1 MDKITEIIKAFKMSK
16 HPEGGYFSEVF
27 RSKELHKKESLPSRY
42 KSDRHHYSSIY
53 FLLKK
58 NNFSAFHKLKT
69 DEIWHF
75 YSGSRLLIYIIESK
89 DKITKIKLGSDHK
102 SEDKFQALVKNGKWF
117 AAEVE
122 DNKSYSL
129 VGCTLSPGFDFEDFE
144 LGDRIKLTKQFPE
157 HKDIIERLTR

>member
-1 MDKITEIIKAFKMSK
+1 MSK

-27 RSKELHKKESLPSRY
+27 RSNELHRKESLPSRY
-42 KSDRHHYSSIY
+42 KGDRHHYSSIY
-53 FLLKK
+53 FLLEK

-75 YSGSRLLIYIIESK
+75 YSGGRLLIYLIESK
-89 DKITKIKLGSDHK
+89 DKITKIKLGFDHK
-102 SEDKFQALVKNGKWF
+102 SGDKFQALVKKGKWF

-122 DNKSYSL
+122 NKNSYSL

-144 LGDRIKLTKQFPE
+144 LGDRNKLTKQFPI
-157 HKDIIERLTR
+157 HKDIIDRLTR